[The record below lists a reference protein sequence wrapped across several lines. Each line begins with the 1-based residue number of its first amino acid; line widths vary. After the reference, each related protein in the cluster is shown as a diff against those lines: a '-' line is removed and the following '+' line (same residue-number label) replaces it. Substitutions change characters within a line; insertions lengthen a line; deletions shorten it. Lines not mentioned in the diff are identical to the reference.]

1 MVLRWVESGDFF
13 LVIFGVSFLYD
24 LIGEQRY
31 TTTRVALLL
40 SPSY

>member
-1 MVLRWVESGDFF
+1 MVLRWVESGDSFGD
-13 LVIFGVSFLYD
+13 IGVSFFYD

-31 TTTRVALLL
+31 TTTRVSLLL